1 MQPTPYGSTRS
12 TSYADR
18 LRGALML
25 DARTYREV
33 EQDTNANG
41 QAALTI
47 VLAAL
52 AAGIGSIVGRDWLQD
67 AIGVVLSSVLQWIV
81 FSFVAYYVGASL
93 FSSGQTSVTPGQV
106 LRTIGFAHAPK
117 LFLVLGIIPIL
128 GWIVGLIVFFWFL
141 AAAITALREAFEF
154 DTGRAVA
161 TGLVALIGIAILDVG
176 LSVFFGIGSALFGAL
191 DSVVRSIIPF

>member
-1 MQPTPYGSTRS
+1 MQPTPYGSSRS

-47 VLAAL
+47 ILAAL

-67 AIGVVLSSVLQWIV
+67 AIGVVLSSVLQWII
-81 FSFVAYYVGASL
+81 FSFVAYYVGASM
-93 FSSGQTSVTPGQV
+93 FSTGQTSATPGQV

-128 GWIVGLIVFFWFL
+128 GWIVGLVVFFWFL

-154 DTGRAVA
+154 DTGRAIG
-161 TGLVALIGIAILDVG
+161 TGLVALVVILIVDIV
-176 LSVFFGIGSALFGAL
+176 LSLVFGIGSALFGGL
-191 DSVVRSIIPF
+191 ISVLRTAF

>member
-12 TSYADR
+12 ASYADR

-52 AAGIGSIVGRDWLQD
+52 AAGIGSIVGQDWLQD
-67 AIGVVLSSVLQWIV
+67 TIGVILSSVLQWIV
-81 FSFVAYYVGASL
+81 FSFVAYSVGTKL
-93 FSSGQTSVTPGQV
+93 FSTGQTS
-106 LRTIGFAHAPK
+106 I
-117 LFLVLGIIPIL
+117 
-128 GWIVGLIVFFWFL
+128 
-141 AAAITALREAFEF
+141 
-154 DTGRAVA
+154 
-161 TGLVALIGIAILDVG
+161 
-176 LSVFFGIGSALFGAL
+176 
-191 DSVVRSIIPF
+191 

>member
-1 MQPTPYGSTRS
+1 MQPTPYGTSRS
-12 TSYADR
+12 TSFADR
-18 LRGALML
+18 LRGALVL

-41 QAALTI
+41 QAALII

-52 AAGIGSIVGRDWLQD
+52 AAGIGSLLSRDLIQN
-67 AIGVVLSSVLQWIV
+67 ALGTVLSSVLQWVV
-81 FSFVAYYVGASL
+81 FSLVAYYVGASL

-128 GWIVGLIVFFWFL
+128 GWIAGLVVFFWFL

-154 DTGRAVA
+154 DTGRAIG
-161 TGLVALIGIAILDVG
+161 TGLVALIGILIVDIILLV
-176 LSVFFGIGSALFGAL
+176 VFGIGSALFGGL
-191 DSVVRSIIPF
+191 TSVFRAAF

>member
-1 MQPTPYGSTRS
+1 VQPTPYGSTRS

-67 AIGVVLSSVLQWIV
+67 AIGVVLSSVLQWII
-81 FSFVAYYVGASL
+81 FSFVAYYVGASM
-93 FSSGQTSVTPGQV
+93 FSTGQTSATPGQV

-117 LFLVLGIIPIL
+117 LFLVLGIIPLL
-128 GWIVGLIVFFWFL
+128 GWIVGLVVFFWFI

-154 DTGRAVA
+154 DTGRAIG
-161 TGLVALIGIAILDVG
+161 TGLVALLVILVVDIV
-176 LSVFFGIGSALFGAL
+176 LSLVFGIGSALFGGL
-191 DSVVRSIIPF
+191 ISVLRSAF

>member
-1 MQPTPYGSTRS
+1 MQPTPYDSSRS
-12 TSYADR
+12 TSYTDR
-18 LRGALML
+18 LRGALLL

-41 QAALTI
+41 QAALTV

-52 AAGIGSIVGRDWLQD
+52 AAGIGAIVGRDWLQD
-67 AIGVVLSSVLQWIV
+67 TIGVVLSSVLQWIV

-106 LRTIGFAHAPK
+106 LRTIGFAQAPK

-128 GWIVGLIVFFWFL
+128 GWIVGLVVFVWFL

-154 DTGRAVA
+154 DTGRAIG
-161 TGLVALIGIAILDVG
+161 TGLVALIGILIVDIV
-176 LSVFFGIGSALFGAL
+176 LSLVFGISSALFGGL
-191 DSVVRSIIPF
+191 TSVVRTAF

>member
-1 MQPTPYGSTRS
+1 MQPTPYGTSRS
-12 TSYADR
+12 TPFADR
-18 LRGALML
+18 LRGALAL

-41 QAALTI
+41 QAALII

-52 AAGIGSIVGRDWLQD
+52 AAGIGSLLSRDLIQN
-67 AIGVVLSSVLQWIV
+67 ALGTVLSSVLQWVV

-93 FSSGQTSVTPGQV
+93 FSTGQTSVTPGQV

-128 GWIVGLIVFFWFL
+128 GWIVGLVVFFWFL

-154 DTGRAVA
+154 DTGRAIA
-161 TGLVALIGIAILDVG
+161 TGLVALIGILIVDIILLV
-176 LSVFFGIGSALFGAL
+176 VFGIGSALFGGL
-191 DSVVRSIIPF
+191 TSVVRTAF

>member
-1 MQPTPYGSTRS
+1 MQPTPYGSS

-41 QAALTI
+41 QAALTV

-52 AAGIGSIVGRDWLQD
+52 AAGIGSLLGRDIIQNALGT
-67 AIGVVLSSVLQWIV
+67 AVSSILQWVV

-93 FSSGQTSVTPGQV
+93 FSNERTSVTPGQV
-106 LRTIGFAHAPK
+106 LRTIGFAQAPK
-117 LFLVLGIIPIL
+117 LLMVLGIIPVL
-128 GWIVGLIVFFWFL
+128 GWIVGLIAFIWFL
-141 AAAITALREAFEF
+141 AAAVVALREAFEF
-154 DTGRAVA
+154 DTGRAIG
-161 TGLVALIGIAILDVG
+161 TGLVALIGILIVDIVLAV
-176 LSVFFGIGSALFGAL
+176 VFGIGSALFGGL
-191 DSVVRSIIPF
+191 SGMVRGLF

>member
-1 MQPTPYGSTRS
+1 MQPTPYGSSRS

-41 QAALTI
+41 QAALII

-67 AIGVVLSSVLQWIV
+67 AIGVVLSSALQWIV
-81 FSFVAYYVGASL
+81 FSFVAYYVGASM
-93 FSSGQTSVTPGQV
+93 FSTGQTSVTPGQV

-128 GWIVGLIVFFWFL
+128 GWIVGLVVFFWFL

-154 DTGRAVA
+154 DTGRAIG
-161 TGLVALIGIAILDVG
+161 TGLVALLVILIVDIV
-176 LSVFFGIGSALFGAL
+176 LSLVFGIGSALFGGL
-191 DSVVRSIIPF
+191 ISVLRSAF

>member
-1 MQPTPYGSTRS
+1 
-12 TSYADR
+12 

-41 QAALTI
+41 QAALII

-52 AAGIGSIVGRDWLQD
+52 AAGIGSLLSRDLIQN
-67 AIGVVLSSVLQWIV
+67 ALGTVLSSILQWVV

-93 FSSGQTSVTPGQV
+93 FSTGQTSVTPGQV

-128 GWIVGLIVFFWFL
+128 GWIAGLVVFFWVL
-141 AAAITALREAFEF
+141 AAAILALREAFEF
-154 DTGRAVA
+154 DTGRAIG
-161 TGLVALIGIAILDVG
+161 TGLVALIGILIVDIVLLAV
-176 LSVFFGIGSALFGAL
+176 FGIGSALFG
-191 DSVVRSIIPF
+191 

>member
-1 MQPTPYGSTRS
+1 MQPTPYSSTRS
-12 TSYADR
+12 ASYADR
-18 LRGALML
+18 LVGALRL

-52 AAGIGSIVGRDWLQD
+52 AAGIGSLLSRDLVQN
-67 AIGVVLSSVLQWIV
+67 ALGTVLSSVLQWVV
-81 FSFVAYYVGASL
+81 FSLVAYYVGASL

-128 GWIVGLIVFFWFL
+128 GWIVGLVVFFWFL
-141 AAAITALREAFEF
+141 AAAILALREAFEF
-154 DTGRAVA
+154 DTGRAIG
-161 TGLVALIGIAILDVG
+161 TGLVALIGILIVDIVLLVA
-176 LSVFFGIGSALFGAL
+176 FGIGSALFGGL
-191 DSVVRSIIPF
+191 TSVFRAAF

>member
-1 MQPTPYGSTRS
+1 MQPTPYGSSRS
-12 TSYADR
+12 SSYADR
-18 LRGALML
+18 LRGALTL

-41 QAALTI
+41 QAAITI

-154 DTGRAVA
+154 DTGRAIG
-161 TGLVALIGIAILDVG
+161 TGLVALVVILIVDIV
-176 LSVFFGIGSALFGAL
+176 LLVVFGIGSALFGGLSSMA
-191 DSVVRSIIPF
+191 RTAF

>member
-1 MQPTPYGSTRS
+1 MQPTPYGSTQS

-18 LRGALML
+18 LRGALTL

-52 AAGIGSIVGRDWLQD
+52 AAGIGSLLSRDLIQN
-67 AIGVVLSSVLQWIV
+67 ALGTVLSSVLQWVV
-81 FSFVAYYVGASL
+81 FSLVAYYVGASL

-117 LFLVLGIIPIL
+117 LLLVLGIIPIL
-128 GWIVGLIVFFWFL
+128 GWIVSLVVFFWFL

-154 DTGRAVA
+154 DTGRAIG
-161 TGLVALIGIAILDVG
+161 TGLVALIGILIVDIVLLV
-176 LSVFFGIGSALFGAL
+176 VFGIGSALFGGLSSMART
-191 DSVVRSIIPF
+191 VF

>member
-1 MQPTPYGSTRS
+1 MQPTPYGSSRS
-12 TSYADR
+12 TSFADR

-41 QAALTI
+41 QAALII

-52 AAGIGSIVGRDWLQD
+52 AAGIGSLLSRDLIQN
-67 AIGVVLSSVLQWIV
+67 ALGTVLSSILQWVV

-93 FSSGQTSVTPGQV
+93 FSTGQTSVTPGQV

-128 GWIVGLIVFFWFL
+128 GWIAGLVVFFWFL
-141 AAAITALREAFEF
+141 AAAILALREAFEF
-154 DTGRAVA
+154 DTGRAIG
-161 TGLVALIGIAILDVG
+161 TGLVALIGILIVDIVLLAV
-176 LSVFFGIGSALFGAL
+176 FGIGSALFGGL
-191 DSVVRSIIPF
+191 TSVLRTAF

>member
-1 MQPTPYGSTRS
+1 MQPTPYGSTQS

-18 LRGALML
+18 LRGALTL

-52 AAGIGSIVGRDWLQD
+52 AAGIGSLLSRDLIQN
-67 AIGVVLSSVLQWIV
+67 ALGTVLSSVLQWVV
-81 FSFVAYYVGASL
+81 FSLVAYYVGASL

-117 LFLVLGIIPIL
+117 LLLVLGIIPIL
-128 GWIVGLIVFFWFL
+128 GWIVSLVVFFWFL

-154 DTGRAVA
+154 DTGRAIG
-161 TGLVALIGIAILDVG
+161 TGLVALIGILIVDIVLLV
-176 LSVFFGIGSALFGAL
+176 VFGIGSALFGGL
-191 DSVVRSIIPF
+191 TSVFRAAF

>member
-1 MQPTPYGSTRS
+1 MQPTPYGSTQS
-12 TSYADR
+12 ASYADR
-18 LRGALML
+18 LRGALTL

-52 AAGIGSIVGRDWLQD
+52 AAGIGSILGRDLIQN
-67 AIGVVLSSVLQWIV
+67 ALGTVLSSVLQWVV
-81 FSFVAYYVGASL
+81 FSLVAYYVGASL

-128 GWIVGLIVFFWFL
+128 GWIVSLVVFFWFL

-154 DTGRAVA
+154 DTGRAIG
-161 TGLVALIGIAILDVG
+161 TGLVALIGILIVDIVLLV
-176 LSVFFGIGSALFGAL
+176 VFGIGSALFGGL
-191 DSVVRSIIPF
+191 TSVFRAAF

>member
-41 QAALTI
+41 QAALTV

-52 AAGIGSIVGRDWLQD
+52 AAGIGYILSRDLVQNV
-67 AIGVVLSSVLQWIV
+67 IGTALSSLLQWVI

-93 FSSGQTSVTPGQV
+93 FSTGQTSVTPGQV
-106 LRTIGFAHAPK
+106 LRTIGFAQAPK
-117 LFLVLGIIPIL
+117 LLLIVAIVPLL
-128 GWIVGLIVFFWFL
+128 GWIVGLVVFFWFL
-141 AAAITALREAFEF
+141 AAAIVALREAFEF
-154 DTGRAVA
+154 DTGRAIG
-161 TGLVALIGIAILDVG
+161 TGLVAAIAIAVVDIV
-176 LSVFFGIGSALFGAL
+176 LSLVFGIGSALFGGL
-191 DSVVRSIIPF
+191 LRVIGIG

>member
-1 MQPTPYGSTRS
+1 MQPTPYGSSRS
-12 TSYADR
+12 TSFADR
-18 LRGALML
+18 LRGALTL

-33 EQDTNANG
+33 ELDTNANG
-41 QAALTI
+41 QAALII

-52 AAGIGSIVGRDWLQD
+52 AAGIGSLLSRDLIQN
-67 AIGVVLSSVLQWIV
+67 ALGTVLSSVLQWVV

-128 GWIVGLIVFFWFL
+128 GWIV
-141 AAAITALREAFEF
+141 
-154 DTGRAVA
+154 
-161 TGLVALIGIAILDVG
+161 
-176 LSVFFGIGSALFGAL
+176 
-191 DSVVRSIIPF
+191 

>member
-1 MQPTPYGSTRS
+1 MQPTPYGTSRS

-18 LRGALML
+18 LLGVLRL

-52 AAGIGSIVGRDWLQD
+52 AAGIGSLLSRDLIQN
-67 AIGVVLSSVLQWIV
+67 ALGTVLSSVLQWVV
-81 FSFVAYYVGASL
+81 FSLVAYYVGASL

-128 GWIVGLIVFFWFL
+128 GWIVGLVVFFWFL
-141 AAAITALREAFEF
+141 AAAILALREAFEF
-154 DTGRAVA
+154 DTGRAIG
-161 TGLVALIGIAILDVG
+161 TGLVALIGILIVDIVLLVA
-176 LSVFFGIGSALFGAL
+176 FGIGSALFGGL
-191 DSVVRSIIPF
+191 TSVFRAAF

>member
-1 MQPTPYGSTRS
+1 MQPTPYGSSRS
-12 TSYADR
+12 SSYADR
-18 LRGALML
+18 LRGALTL

-93 FSSGQTSVTPGQV
+93 FSTGQTSVTPGQV
-106 LRTIGFAHAPK
+106 LRAIGFAHAPK

-128 GWIVGLIVFFWFL
+128 GWIVGLVVFFWFL

-154 DTGRAVA
+154 DTGRAIG
-161 TGLVALIGIAILDVG
+161 TGLVALVGILIVDIILLV
-176 LSVFFGIGSALFGAL
+176 VFGIGSALFGGLSSVARTAL
-191 DSVVRSIIPF
+191 

>member
-18 LRGALML
+18 LLGALRL

-52 AAGIGSIVGRDWLQD
+52 AAGIGSILGRDLIQN
-67 AIGVVLSSVLQWIV
+67 ALGTVLSSVLQWVV

-93 FSSGQTSVTPGQV
+93 FSTGQTSVTPGQV
-106 LRTIGFAHAPK
+106 LRTVGFAHAPK
-117 LFLVLGIIPIL
+117 LFLVLGIIPFL
-128 GWIVGLIVFFWFL
+128 GWIVGLVVFFWFL
-141 AAAITALREAFEF
+141 AAAILALREAFEF
-154 DTGRAVA
+154 DIGRAIG
-161 TGLVALIGIAILDVG
+161 TGLVALIGILIVDIVLLV
-176 LSVFFGIGSALFGAL
+176 VFGIGSALFGGL
-191 DSVVRSIIPF
+191 TSVFRAAF